1 MTAIKHIMTSI
12 LIAMLM
18 LSAIAVIYSKYQSR
32 QLFIGIQQK
41 EKQLDDYEV
50 EWGRLQLE
58 LTTLTEENRIEI
70 EIPKGVELKKAEIFK
85 IFMDVDVYISI
96 PVASGIPRMMKTV
109 MKTSSGLS

>member
-1 MTAIKHIMTSI
+1 MAAVKNILLSI
-12 LIAMLM
+12 LIAMLL

-32 QLFIGIQQK
+32 LLFIEIQKK

-70 EIPKGVELKKAEIFK
+70 EARNRLMLTLPAQNK
-85 IFMDVDVYISI
+85 IVYIK
-96 PVASGIPRMMKTV
+96 P
-109 MKTSSGLS
+109 

>member
-1 MTAIKHIMTSI
+1 MSTLQNILLSI

-32 QLFIGIQQK
+32 LLFIEVQQK

-58 LTTLTEENRIEI
+58 LTTLTEENRVEI
-70 EIPKGVELKKAEIFK
+70 EARNRLKLTLPAQNK
-85 IFMDVDVYISI
+85 IVYIK
-96 PVASGIPRMMKTV
+96 P
-109 MKTSSGLS
+109 

>member
-1 MTAIKHIMTSI
+1 MAAIKNILLSI

-32 QLFIGIQQK
+32 LLFIEIQAK

-70 EIPKGVELKKAEIFK
+70 EARNRLLLTLPAQNK
-85 IFMDVDVYISI
+85 IVYIR
-96 PVASGIPRMMKTV
+96 P
-109 MKTSSGLS
+109 

>member
-1 MTAIKHIMTSI
+1 MTVMNNFLLST

-32 QLFIGIQQK
+32 LLFIEIQQK

-58 LTTLTEENRIEI
+58 LTTLTEENRVEI
-70 EIPKGVELKKAEIFK
+70 EARKRLMLTLPVQNEI
-85 IFMDVDVYISI
+85 VYIK
-96 PVASGIPRMMKTV
+96 P
-109 MKTSSGLS
+109 